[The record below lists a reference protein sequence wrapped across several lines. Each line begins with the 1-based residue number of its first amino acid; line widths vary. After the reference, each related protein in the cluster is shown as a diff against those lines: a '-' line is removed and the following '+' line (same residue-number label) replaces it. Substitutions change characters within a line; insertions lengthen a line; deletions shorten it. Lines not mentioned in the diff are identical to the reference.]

1 MAKVPY
7 VDRDACIGCGT
18 CVALCPAVFQLKDDG
33 KSDVIDPDAA
43 SEAETQQTIDAC
55 PVQCIHW
62 KE

>member
-1 MAKVPY
+1 MAKVPH
-7 VDRDACIGCGT
+7 VDRDTCIGCGT

-33 KSDVIDPDAA
+33 KCDVADGGGAG
-43 SEAETQQTIDAC
+43 EAEIQQAIDSC